1 MSKKGSRIMPNTKT
15 VSFGLGLLA
24 GPPKGQIAKWA
35 DDLDVSLPRLAGHFD
50 GLWMTD
56 HFFWEDSPTY
66 EAWTAMTYAAARW
79 PAFKVGS
86 IVLGQS
92 YRNPAL
98 TAKMGATLQALS
110 RGRFVL
116 GIGAGWKEDEY
127 HAYGY
132 PYPSPGTRIEQLEDA
147 LIIIKRLWSE
157 PGKVTYHGKHYH
169 VVDAYCEPRPE
180 PMPPI
185 MVGGGGQKTARLA
198 AQYADWWNL
207 PDANFTYYSERL
219 KVLKAQCEA
228 VGRDFTSIGLSWFG
242 RLIVGKT
249 ESAALAL
256 GKGKWTSQN
265 AFVGTPQQVIEQM
278 QPFVEAGVTYFVCE
292 VQGLPDPDVI
302 GMVLEEVLPKV
313 KKG

>member
-1 MSKKGSRIMPNTKT
+1 MPNTGA

-24 GPPKGQIAKWA
+24 GPPKGQITKWM
-35 DDLDVSLPRLAGHFD
+35 DDLENSLPRLVGHFD
-50 GLWMTD
+50 ALWMTD
-56 HFFWEDSPTY
+56 HFFWEDEPTY
-66 EAWTAMTYAAARW
+66 EAWTAMTYVAARW

-110 RGRFVL
+110 GGRLIL

-127 HAYGY
+127 RAYGY
-132 PYPSPGTRIEQLEDA
+132 PYPSPGTRIEQLEEA
-147 LIIIKRLWSE
+147 LTIIKRMWRE

-169 VVDAYCEPRPE
+169 IVDAYCEPRPK
-180 PMPPI
+180 PI
-185 MVGGGGQKTARLA
+185 PLIVVGGGGQKTALVA
-198 AQYADWWNL
+198 ARHADWWNL
-207 PDANFTYYSERL
+207 PDANFAYYIERL
-219 KVLKAQCEA
+219 KVLKAQCEL
-228 VGRDFTSIGLSWFG
+228 VKRDPSSLRLSWFG

-249 ESAALAL
+249 EAAALAV

-265 AFVGTPQQVIEQM
+265 AFVGTPQQVVEQI
-278 QPFVEAGVTYFVCE
+278 QPFVEAGVTYFVCA
-292 VQGLPDPDVI
+292 VQGLADPDVM
-302 GMVLEEVLPKV
+302 GMILEEVMPKV